1 MGVWIAV
8 TWEIGDALYKK
19 GIAIG
24 PGSPEEFT
32 LINIP
37 LSGISLACDFVA
49 LSTTGFLAT
58 NALKV
63 LEY

>member
-1 MGVWIAV
+1 MGAWILE
-8 TWEIGDALYKK
+8 TWEIGDALYNK
-19 GIAIG
+19 GIATG
-24 PGSPEEFT
+24 PGSPEEFI

-58 NALKV
+58 NALNV